1 MKVIL
6 VLQWLTLEALALWV
20 ILVVPVMT
28 DLPALDTLL
37 ESLSKDNNVT
47 QRAASIILN
56 YESFKSQISDILLEK
71 VSSLIKKRRCLRKSA

>member
-1 MKVIL
+1 MANIRSFGYLGDTSCTGHDK
-6 VLQWLTLEALALWV
+6 
-20 ILVVPVMT
+20 
-28 DLPALDTLL
+28 DLLALDTLL